1 VSFTRNVFI
10 NCPFDDAYLP
20 LLRPLLFT
28 VICVGLVPRI
38 ASERL
43 DSGQPR
49 IHKITSLIRQ
59 SKYAIHDLSRLQA
72 KKKGEFFRLN
82 MPLELGIDF
91 GCKTFGA
98 GKLRRKCCLILE
110 SEPYRFQA
118 TVSDFSGSDI
128 RAHNDKP
135 QDVVVAVRNWLHN
148 EANLDASSATKIW
161 TQFNQFMADN
171 YENHKAKGF
180 SDSEIQVLPVKEL
193 MKAMKAWVK
202 KFQDSEKAG

>member
-10 NCPFDDAYLP
+10 NCPFDEAYLP

-49 IHKITSLIRQ
+49 IQKIVSLIRQ
-59 SKYAIHDLSRLQA
+59 SKYAIHDISRMQA
-72 KKKGEFFRLN
+72 KKKGELFRLN

-91 GCKTFGA
+91 GCKTFGV
-98 GKLRRKCCLILE
+98 GKLRRKRCLILE

-118 TVSDFSGSDI
+118 AVSDLSGSDI
-128 RAHNDKP
+128 RSHKDKP
-135 QDVVVAVRNWLHN
+135 QNVVMAVRNWLHN
-148 EANLDASSATKIW
+148 EASLDASSASEIW
-161 TQFNQFMADN
+161 RNFNQFMADN
-171 YENHKAKGF
+171 YDSHKAKGF
-180 SDSEIQVLPVKEL
+180 SDREIQNLPVKEL
-193 MKAMKAWVK
+193 MKAMTAWVRANRK
-202 KFQDSEKAG
+202 

>member
-10 NCPFDDAYLP
+10 NCPFDDAYRP

-43 DSGQPR
+43 DSGQSR

-72 KKKGEFFRLN
+72 QRKGEFFRLN

-110 SEPYRFQA
+110 SERYRFQA
-118 TVSDFSGSDI
+118 AVSDLSGSDI
-128 RAHNDKP
+128 SAHNDKP
-135 QDVVVAVRNWLHN
+135 QEVVVAVRNWLHN
-148 EANLDASSATKIW
+148 EANVDASSATKIW
-161 TQFNQFMADN
+161 TYCNQFMADN
-171 YENHKAKGF
+171 YESHKAKGF
-180 SDSEIQVLPVKEL
+180 SDDEIQALPVKEL
-193 MKAMKAWVK
+193 MKAMKVWVK
-202 KFQDSEKAG
+202 KFQDQEG